1 MSKFSKEEIEQ
12 KRDVLDSIKARE
24 IVHEILNF
32 GVNEFQKKKI
42 IKLLALELEDR
53 EVMVKICEIF
63 SENEEDTSTNKIEI

>member
-1 MSKFSKEEIEQ
+1 MNKLSKEEIEE

-53 EVMVKICEIF
+53 ETMVKICEIF
-63 SENEEDTSTNKIEI
+63 SENEEDTSTNKIEL

>member
-1 MSKFSKEEIEQ
+1 MEKITNRKIEEST
-12 KRDVLDSIKARE
+12 DVLDSIKARE

-53 EVMVKICEIF
+53 EVMMKICEIF
-63 SENEEDTSTNKIEI
+63 VEKDSSQTKIEL

>member
-1 MSKFSKEEIEQ
+1 MSKLTKEEIEQ

>member
-1 MSKFSKEEIEQ
+1 MSKLTKEEIEQ

-53 EVMVKICEIF
+53 EAMVKICEIF